1 MTDTAVRV
9 RRAAAGT
16 AGIIAVLYVLTGT
29 GWVAVTAEQPPG
41 VIPPLLVGAVAY
53 ALLAVLLILRAGRG
67 PLIAGAVL
75 QVPAL
80 LLYVAV
86 AAERIPAFEVWGLT
100 IKALQVALLA
110 ACLALIA
117 RTRSSA
123 PRPAGAKLV

>member
-9 RRAAAGT
+9 RRAAAVT

-29 GWVAVTAEQPPG
+29 GWVAVTAEQEPG

-53 ALLAVLLILRAGRG
+53 ALLSALLVLARGRG
-67 PLIAGAVL
+67 PLVAGVAL

-80 LLYVAV
+80 LLYVAI

-117 RTRSSA
+117 RTRSPA
-123 PRPAGAKLV
+123 ARPAGAKLV

>member
-53 ALLAVLLILRAGRG
+53 ALLSALLILARGRG
-67 PLIAGAVL
+67 PLIAGVAL

-80 LLYVAV
+80 LLYVAI

-110 ACLALIA
+110 VCLALIA
-117 RTRSSA
+117 GTRSPTA
-123 PRPAGAKLV
+123 RRAEAKLV